1 MIDKSVKMVNHA
13 TFLEDGELY
22 LKLVYEVED
31 EYCRRRITMPKISLG
46 FFKNKFPELKS
57 EIIRADELADAICV
71 IPERYI
77 SNHIGDFPLCN
88 YGYDEAC
95 LYEEILEE
103 RYEELTMDEIENRL
117 GHKIKI
123 VKGNKK

>member
-1 MIDKSVKMVNHA
+1 MIDKNVKMVNHA
-13 TFLEDGELY
+13 TFLKDGELY

-46 FFKNKFPELKS
+46 FFKNNFP
-57 EIIRADELADAICV
+57 V
-71 IPERYI
+71 INTQLLMSDHMLPERYI

-103 RYEELTMDEIENRL
+103 KFEELTMDEIEERL

-123 VKGNKK
+123 VKEKN

>member
-1 MIDKSVKMVNHA
+1 MIDKNVKMVNHA
-13 TFLEDGELY
+13 TFLKDGELY

-31 EYCRRRITMPKISLG
+31 EYYRRRITMPKISLG
-46 FFKNKFPELKS
+46 FFKNKFPSLNA
-57 EIIRADELADAICV
+57 EIIRADRMF
-71 IPERYI
+71 PERYI

-103 RYEELTMDEIENRL
+103 KYEELTMDEIEKRL

-123 VKGNKK
+123 VKEKN